1 MAIEIHMIFKKIKGY
16 FCRKE
21 NIPSKESDERSF
33 SNFTPGMQGGVS
45 KGRLLVFYIDMI
57 SLSLSYG

>member
-1 MAIEIHMIFKKIKGY
+1 MYMILKKFKGY

-21 NIPSKESDERSF
+21 NIPSKENDERSC
-33 SNFTPGMQGGVS
+33 SNSTPGIQGGVS

-57 SLSLSYG
+57 SLSLNYG